1 MRIYVGNLSYRS
13 SEQDVRKA
21 FEAFGQVEST
31 RLAIDPKTGRSA
43 GFAYIEMSNV
53 EEAQAAI
60 ARLNGK
66 EINSRVVTVN
76 QATMEEAPAP
86 PERRERPPRPSFGRE
101 DSRRHAPRGARGE
114 QSRAAPR
121 PRSDDRPRSAPRPRS
136 DDRPRGEHQAYG
148 EQRGHNQ
155 PGPRN
160 VWEARQR
167 RGQPTTTQR
176 ETRPSDA
183 NSRSI
188 PPTKSDL
195 AKSDPVKN
203 APAKND
209 PAKNEAAKHAPGPN
223 VDERPVP
230 DNPWTRR
237 RLPNDR
243 S

>member
-43 GFAYIEMSNV
+43 GFAYIEMSNE

-76 QATMEEAPAP
+76 QATIEEAPAP
-86 PERRERPPRPSFGRE
+86 PERRERPPRPSFGRDE
-101 DSRRHAPRGARGE
+101 SRRHAPRGARGD
-114 QSRAAPR
+114 QPRPGPRSRSDDRSRSDAR
-121 PRSDDRPRSAPRPRS
+121 PRSDQRPH
-136 DDRPRGEHQAYG
+136 GEQQASG

-160 VWEARQR
+160 VWETRQR
-167 RGQPTTTQR
+167 RGQQPTNQR
-176 ETRPSDA
+176 ETRPSNA
-183 NSRSI
+183 ISPS
-188 PPTKSDL
+188 
-195 AKSDPVKN
+195 

-209 PAKNEAAKHAPGPN
+209 PAKNDAVKNGPGTN
-223 VDERPVP
+223 ADERPAP